1 MEPGVTIQYYGQ
13 SCFLV
18 TDSKGT
24 RVAIDPFGE
33 GLGYQVPSLAAEVCL
48 ITHEHFDH
56 SNTAAVVGNPEII
69 RTEGQHT
76 AKGIPTLGITAPHH
90 EPGKNTERG
99 DVVIY
104 RWVMDGVALVHCGD
118 LGAPLNVDQIAA
130 LAQVD
135 ILLVPVGGHYTI
147 DAGQAVQVV
156 DDLKPQIVIPM
167 HYRTEASA
175 QRMSVLAPI
184 DTFLQ
189 TIPSAWVVAR
199 PQGNSLT
206 IPKSELVRKDAPIRV
221 IVLNYR

>member
-13 SCFLV
+13 SSFLL

-24 RVAIDPFGE
+24 RVAIDPYGE
-33 GLGYQVPSLAAEVCL
+33 GLGYKVPSLAAEVCL

-56 SNTAAVVGNPEII
+56 SNTAAVAGKPEVI
-69 RTEGQHT
+69 RTAGQRS
-76 AKGIPTLGITAPHH
+76 AKGIPILGVTALHH
-90 EPGKNTERG
+90 EPGKNVERG
-99 DVVIY
+99 EVVIY
-104 RWVMDGVALVHCGD
+104 RWVMDGVAVVHCGD

-130 LAQVD
+130 LGKVD
-135 ILLVPVGGHYTI
+135 VLLVPVGGHYTI
-147 DAGQAVQVV
+147 DAGQSVQVV

-199 PQGNSLT
+199 SQENSIT
-206 IPKSELVRKDAPIRV
+206 IPKSELQKKDAPIRV